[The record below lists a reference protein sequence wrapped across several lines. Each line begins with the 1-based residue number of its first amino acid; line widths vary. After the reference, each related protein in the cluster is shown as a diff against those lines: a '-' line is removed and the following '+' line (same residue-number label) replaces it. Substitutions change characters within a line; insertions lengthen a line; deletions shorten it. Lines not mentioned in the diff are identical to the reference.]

1 MFVSHVAPR
10 NVTISR
16 TMTLRFANVY
26 HFKPYRIIW
35 FKYSCT
41 ARWNY
46 NSPTV
51 QHSVTEQTGKAQNHC
66 RRNANKQHSP
76 IFPLSK
82 CQRFAFAAF
91 LATLLDRIPF
101 ETDSSECCRL
111 LIGNHFEGPIFM
123 PGKPGKADISRPGK
137 KLLSPLLWRDGW
149 MDDGLECK
157 YFIPILRLLS
167 CFHTTEIRL
176 LFRIENE
183 WQPVRYY
190 FGGKC

>member
-1 MFVSHVAPR
+1 
-10 NVTISR
+10 
-16 TMTLRFANVY
+16 MTLRFANVY
-26 HFKPYRIIW
+26 QFKPYRIIW
-35 FKYSCT
+35 FKYSCA

-51 QHSVTEQTGKAQNHC
+51 QHSVTQQNGKAQNHC

-76 IFPLSK
+76 IFPLSG

-137 KLLSPLLWRDGW
+137 KLLSPLLVAWWMDGW
-149 MDDGLECK
+149 RIGMQIFYPHPEAA
-157 YFIPILRLLS
+157 FLLS
-167 CFHTTEIRL
+167 FNRNSFIIPDRKWVTTGPL
-176 LFRIENE
+176 LFR
-183 WQPVRYY
+183 W
-190 FGGKC
+190 